1 MVAEAL
7 SDITDKVVL
16 SVALS
21 VTESVGAG
29 LESVVNIKT
38 PATGKRIVVV
48 EILHMMLGV
57 PGTTNTKAQF
67 RSVDEEDSAT
77 NLTGIIT
84 GNPSATSGN
93 PMFITAGYMPD
104 GHFWT
109 AKDESLKVAVING
122 AGTTKTCVIRGVL
135 QYYEE

>member
-1 MVAEAL
+1 MVAEAI

-16 SVALS
+16 SVALN
-21 VTESVGAG
+21 VTEYLNSGS
-29 LESVVNIKT
+29 ESVVNIKT
-38 PATGKRIVVV
+38 PASGKRIVVV

-67 RSVDEEDSAT
+67 RSNTT
-77 NLTGIIT
+77 NITGILT
-84 GNPSATSGN
+84 GNPASTTS
-93 PMFITAGYMPD
+93 PMFIAAGYMPD
-104 GHFWT
+104 GHFRT

-122 AGTTKTCVIRGVL
+122 AGVAKTCVIRGAL

>member
-16 SVALS
+16 SVLLNISASLS
-21 VTESVGAG
+21 SGAEDVTTIV
-29 LESVVNIKT
+29 T

-48 EILHMMLGV
+48 EILHMMLGI
-57 PGTTNTKAQF
+57 PGTTDTKAQF
-67 RSVDEEDSAT
+67 RSNTTD
-77 NLTGIIT
+77 LTGIIT
-84 GNPSATSGN
+84 GNPTSVTS

-104 GHFWT
+104 GHFRT

-122 AGTTKTCVIRGVL
+122 AGALKNCVIRGAL

>member
-16 SVALS
+16 SVLLDITQGLDSGAEH
-21 VTESVGAG
+21 VTTLV
-29 LESVVNIKT
+29 T
-38 PATGKRIVVV
+38 PAAGKRIVVV
-48 EILHMMLGV
+48 EILHMMLGFA
-57 PGTTNTKAQF
+57 GTTNTKAQF
-67 RSVDEEDSAT
+67 RSNTT
-77 NLTGIIT
+77 NLTGILT
-84 GNPSATSGN
+84 GNATSS

-122 AGTTKTCVIRGVL
+122 AGSLKNCVIRGAL

>member
-16 SVALS
+16 SVLLDITQGLDSGAEH
-21 VTESVGAG
+21 VTTLV
-29 LESVVNIKT
+29 T
-38 PATGKRIVVV
+38 PAAGKRIVVV
-48 EILHMMLGV
+48 EILHMMLGFA
-57 PGTTNTKAQF
+57 GTTNTKAQF
-67 RSVDEEDSAT
+67 RSNTT
-77 NLTGIIT
+77 NLTGILT
-84 GNPSATSGN
+84 GNATGTSS

-122 AGTTKTCVIRGVL
+122 AGTSKTCVLRGAL

>member
-16 SVALS
+16 SIHLNITQSLS
-21 VTESVGAG
+21 SGAEHVTTLV
-29 LESVVNIKT
+29 T
-38 PATGKRIVVV
+38 PAAGKRIVVV
-48 EILHMMLGV
+48 EILHMMLGFA
-57 PGTTNTKAQF
+57 GTTNTKAQF
-67 RSVDEEDSAT
+67 RSNTT
-77 NLTGIIT
+77 NLTGILT
-84 GNPSATSGN
+84 GNATGTSN

-122 AGTTKTCVIRGVL
+122 AGTTKTCVLRGVL

>member
-16 SVALS
+16 SVLLDITQGLDPGAEL
-21 VTESVGAG
+21 VTTLV
-29 LESVVNIKT
+29 T

-48 EILHMMLGV
+48 EILHMMLGFA
-57 PGTTNTKAQF
+57 GTTNTKAQF
-67 RSVDEEDSAT
+67 RSNTT
-77 NLTGIIT
+77 NLTGVLT
-84 GNPSATSGN
+84 GNPSATGGN
-93 PMFITAGYMPD
+93 PMFIVAGYMPD
-104 GHFWT
+104 GHFRT

-122 AGTTKTCVIRGVL
+122 AGTAKTCVIRGAL

>member
-7 SDITDKVVL
+7 SDITDKVVVNVLLDITQSL
-16 SVALS
+16 SSGAEH
-21 VTESVGAG
+21 VTTLV
-29 LESVVNIKT
+29 T

-48 EILHMMLGV
+48 EILHMMLGI
-57 PGTTNTKAQF
+57 PGLTNTKAQF
-67 RSVDEEDSAT
+67 RSNTT
-77 NLTGIIT
+77 NLTGVLT
-84 GNPSATSGN
+84 GNPSASSGN

-104 GHFWT
+104 GHFRT

-122 AGTTKTCVIRGVL
+122 HALTKTCVIRGAL